1 MAIFLTKWPVLVNIC
16 ILDRSLPRSHTMYL
30 PLFLITA
37 TLRGYHSWPSSR
49 PLKKQTKFWKK
60 NFFPTLI
67 FCSLILSEMY
77 PFYKLNICINQKR
90 KSTLMCSLSEQV
102 GGKVLM
108 GSSPF
113 QPFLEP
119 ILERLCIHDAFFLL
133 SYPNFSSIFTP
144 QVTSHNL
151 GWHDDGIKHGCF
163 MCFSIQ

>member
-1 MAIFLTKWPVLVNIC
+1 MKCRDFTLLSNGESSNNINVTNGNL
-16 ILDRSLPRSHTMYL
+16 LDKVTSLGEYL
-30 PLFLITA
+30 HP
-37 TLRGYHSWPSSR
+37 R
-49 PLKKQTKFWKK
+49 PLIASVTHNVLATVSHYCNFARVPQLTFFTTFEKTNKILKKF
-60 NFFPTLI
+60 FFPTLI

-144 QVTSHNL
+144 
-151 GWHDDGIKHGCF
+151 
-163 MCFSIQ
+163 